1 MSLGAAA
8 PSSFATIVSRPCP
21 EAGCPTSPTVAQST
35 VPTTFAGVKPVQ
47 GQLFQGGRTAYR
59 HRLVW
64 PATAVATVL
73 AATAIVLWA
82 RTRPGFDPYGWL
94 VWGHQTIAANLNT
107 NAAPSWKPLPYVF
120 TVPFALFGHYELW
133 LWMIAS
139 VAVSLS
145 GMVFAGRIAYRLTA
159 ASSERRYAPI
169 AAGLFAAI
177 AMLGINSYPHYIL
190 SAQSDPMIVALCLA
204 AIDSHLSGRPR
215 LAFAL
220 GVLGSLGRPEMW
232 PFLGLYAIWC
242 WRAIPSMRRFV
253 AGGLFVMLLMWFGIP
268 ALTSRTPFVAA
279 SNALG
284 SGRALH
290 SNKALGTVGR
300 FLALQEPALELL
312 ALLAVLLAV
321 LRRDWVTLA
330 LAGGVVAWVIVEIGF
345 ALHGWPGLGRYMFEA
360 AGVTVVLAGVAI
372 GRLLGDPPRLASATG
387 VAGLAIVLIAV
398 GALVP
403 AAVSRARDE
412 RADLRVQRVRTT
424 EINRLAEVVNHL
436 GGPAALQACG
446 EPLTRLE
453 YQTILAWT
461 LHLNVASVGFKYEPA
476 IARGRPIVLFTPVG
490 RSGWE
495 VQALHQVRAAC
506 LRLPS

>member
-1 MSLGAAA
+1 M
-8 PSSFATIVSRPCP
+8 P
-21 EAGCPTSPTVAQST
+21 
-35 VPTTFAGVKPVQ
+35 
-47 GQLFQGGRTAYR
+47 
-59 HRLVW
+59 
-64 PATAVATVL
+64 
-73 AATAIVLWA
+73 AATALATLLVSTLIVLWA

-94 VWGHQTIAANLNT
+94 VWGHQTLAGNLNT
-107 NAAPSWKPLPYVF
+107 NAAPSWKPLPYIF
-120 TVPFALFGHYELW
+120 TAPFALFGHYELW
-133 LWMIAS
+133 LWMITS

-159 ASSERRYAPI
+159 ETSQQRYAAI

-177 AMLGINSYPHYIL
+177 AMLGINGYPHYIL

-204 AIDSHLSGRPR
+204 AIDAHLSGRPR

-242 WRAIPSMRRFV
+242 WRAIPEMRRFV
-253 AGGLFVMLLMWFGIP
+253 AGGLLVMLVMWFGIP

-290 SNKALGTVGR
+290 SNKALGTIGR
-300 FLALQEPALELL
+300 FLALHELAVELL

-321 LRRDWVTLA
+321 LRRERTTLV
-330 LAGGVVAWVIVEIGF
+330 LAGGVVVWVIVEIAF

-360 AGVTVVLAGVAI
+360 AAVTVVLAGVAV
-372 GRLLGDPPRLASATG
+372 GRLLGEPPRLTS
-387 VAGLAIVLIAV
+387 VAGLVGAAIVVIAIV
-398 GALVP
+398 ALVP
-403 AAVSRARDE
+403 AAASRARAE
-412 RADLRVQRVRTT
+412 RADLRVQRVRSTQ
-424 EINRLAEVVNHL
+424 INRLAGVVNKL
-436 GGPAALQACG
+436 GGAAALTACG

-461 LHLNVASVGFKYEPA
+461 LHLNVASVGFKYEQA
-476 IARGRPIVLFTPVG
+476 IARGRPIVLFTPEG
-490 RSGWE
+490 RSGWS
-495 VQALHQVRAAC
+495 VQALHQVKPAC

>member
-1 MSLGAAA
+1 L
-8 PSSFATIVSRPCP
+8 P
-21 EAGCPTSPTVAQST
+21 
-35 VPTTFAGVKPVQ
+35 
-47 GQLFQGGRTAYR
+47 
-59 HRLVW
+59 
-64 PATAVATVL
+64 
-73 AATAIVLWA
+73 AATALATLLVSTLIVLWA

-94 VWGHQTIAANLNT
+94 VWGHQTLAGNLNT
-107 NAAPSWKPLPYVF
+107 NAAPSWKPLPYIF
-120 TVPFALFGHYELW
+120 TAPFAFFGHYELW
-133 LWMIAS
+133 LWMITS

-159 ASSERRYAPI
+159 ETSQQRYAAI

-177 AMLGINSYPHYIL
+177 AMLGINGYPHYIL

-204 AIDSHLSGRPR
+204 AIDAHLSGRPR

-242 WRAIPSMRRFV
+242 WRAIPEMRQFV
-253 AGGLFVMLLMWFGIP
+253 AGGLLVMLVMWFGIP

-290 SNKALGTVGR
+290 GNKALGTIGR
-300 FLALQEPALELL
+300 FLALHELAVELL

-321 LRRDWVTLA
+321 LRRERTTLV
-330 LAGGVVAWVIVEIGF
+330 LAGGVVVWVIVEIAF

-360 AGVTVVLAGVAI
+360 AAVTVVLAGVAV
-372 GRLLGDPPRLASATG
+372 GRLLGEPRRLTS
-387 VAGLAIVLIAV
+387 VAGLVGAAIVVIAIV
-398 GALVP
+398 ALVP
-403 AAVSRARDE
+403 AAASRARAE
-412 RADLRVQRVRTT
+412 RADLRVQRVRSTQ
-424 EINRLAEVVNHL
+424 INRLAGVVNKL
-436 GGPAALQACG
+436 GGAAALTTCG

-461 LHLNVASVGFKYEPA
+461 LHLNVASVGFKYAQAE
-476 IARGRPIVLFTPVG
+476 ARGRPIVLFTPIG
-490 RSGWE
+490 RSSWK
-495 VQALHQVRAAC
+495 VQALHQTNPSC
-506 LRLPS
+506 LRLPSR